1 MSHSNFK
8 HRILSLSL
16 LLLFLSVT
24 LTPLF
29 SQGTREDTATDS
41 EPAQGPD
48 TITFTVSTPP
58 DPNFIPAAILAAKAD
73 EWMEGVSVKLVTAPA
88 GDPSAMRALA
98 QNRSVDFALFNIQAG
113 SKFYSTG
120 LDHMRLVGTHVW
132 KGVYLLAQDAVTDL
146 KDLDGETLLAVPAI
160 KTPPHIMSEKALGK
174 LGVSSEFIPAGS
186 GPSLYAL
193 LSQKNRAPKAFVAP
207 EPMVS
212 IILARQEKEN
222 WPIRYRVFMD
232 PQQVLNPETG
242 KVPTGS
248 LWLIN
253 PEAADAHPVAL
264 KEFIAGFERANS
276 YAVAPEHTDEVARIV
291 SETLSEIY
299 GQGADRQVYI
309 DMLTSGRLDLDF
321 RHADEIRD
329 IVKKN
334 LSTLYGIATDDGIF
348 FTR

>member
-1 MSHSNFK
+1 MLK
-8 HRILSLSL
+8 HRILSLSV
-16 LLLFLSVT
+16 LLLFMSAT
-24 LTPLF
+24 LIPLF
-29 SQGTREDTATDS
+29 SQGSREGSPHDS
-41 EPAQGPD
+41 TSGQASEA
-48 TITFTVSTPP
+48 ITFTVSTPP

-73 EWMEGVSVKLVTAPA
+73 EWMEGIRVELVTAPA

-98 QNRSVDFALFNIQAG
+98 QNRSVDFALFNLQAG

-120 LDHMRLVGTHVW
+120 ISHMRLVGTHVW
-132 KGVYLLAQDAVTDL
+132 KGVYLLARESVTDL

-160 KTPPHIMSEKALGK
+160 KTPPHIMSEKALRMS
-174 LGVSSEFIPAGS
+174 GVSAEFIPAGS

-232 PQQVLNPETG
+232 PQSVLDPETG

-253 PEAADAHPVAL
+253 PEVLDTDPLAVQ
-264 KEFIAGFERANS
+264 EFIEGFARANR
-276 YAVAPEHTDEVARIV
+276 YAVDPGHADEVAQIV

-299 GQGADRQVYI
+299 GQSADQRVYY

-321 RHADEIRD
+321 RASDEIRD
-329 IVKKN
+329 IVLSN
-334 LSTLYGIATDDGIF
+334 LRTLYGMEVDDGIF
-348 FTR
+348 LTR